1 MSNPIQC
8 LFTIVLLAGTA
19 PLTALEAFAADQRA
33 AGPAL
38 EEGQTHAGPKL
49 SGAELRHCVRLDRD
63 IAAIDTEV
71 RILKGPVEAAEWT
84 HELRGRRIDEKLQ
97 TLDRSDADA
106 IARYNRDVDEHA
118 EAVAAYNALL
128 PEFNAVV
135 ARQNAAVDEFN
146 ARCAERAYYRKAWWA
161 VEAELRRQAA
171 AGK

>member
-1 MSNPIQC
+1 MSNSLQR
-8 LFTIVLLAGTA
+8 LFMIVLLAGTA
-19 PLTALEAFAADQRA
+19 PPTVAADQRA

-38 EEGQTHAGPKL
+38 DEGQAHAGPKL
-49 SGAELRHCVRLDRD
+49 AGAALRHCVRLDRD

-71 RILKGPVEAAEWT
+71 RILKGPVDAAQWT
-84 HELRGRRIDEKLQ
+84 HELRARRVDAKLA

-106 IARYNRDVDEHA
+106 IARYNEDVDDHA

-146 ARCAERAYYRKAWWA
+146 ERCAERAYYKKAWWA
-161 VEAELRRQAA
+161 VEAELRREAA
-171 AGK
+171 ALK